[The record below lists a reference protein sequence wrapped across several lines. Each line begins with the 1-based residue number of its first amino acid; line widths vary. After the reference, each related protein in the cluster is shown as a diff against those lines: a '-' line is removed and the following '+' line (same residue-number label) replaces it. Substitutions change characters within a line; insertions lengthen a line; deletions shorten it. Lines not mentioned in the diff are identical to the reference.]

1 MSWHI
6 CVYMIHMYIMIR
18 TQIYI
23 PENMYKKIM
32 LLSETKETSMA
43 STIRSLIKLGFSD
56 TKTKNIDNG
65 LIKLSKI
72 NGIGSSDL
80 SSNIDKYLYE
90 E

>member
-1 MSWHI
+1 
-6 CVYMIHMYIMIR
+6 MYIMIR

-32 LLSETKETSMA
+32 LLSETKETSIA
-43 STIRSLIKLGFSD
+43 STIRSLIKLGFSN

-72 NGIGSSDL
+72 NGRGSSDL

>member
-1 MSWHI
+1 
-6 CVYMIHMYIMIR
+6 MYIMIR